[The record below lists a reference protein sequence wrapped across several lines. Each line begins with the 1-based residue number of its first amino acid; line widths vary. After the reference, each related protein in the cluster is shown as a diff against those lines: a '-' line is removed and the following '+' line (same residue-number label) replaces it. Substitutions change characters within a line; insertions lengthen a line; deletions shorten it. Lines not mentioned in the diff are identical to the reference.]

1 MEGNNLSMWFLR
13 LLSERIQTVCV
24 KSLTLAVL
32 FLGVAPPLGAQ
43 VPGVLPNQGQVPP
56 ESRILVQVAAETE
69 SLLSSPMVGFVVQ
82 IPSRIGSRFNKG
94 DILVRFDCTE
104 SAAKAQMAQS
114 ELTMASEALEA
125 KIRLKALN
133 AVSEIEVTTAAAQVA
148 KAQAQ
153 LRLNQYQVDQCNI
166 VAPFDGFVVRVIGK
180 PFQTANVGQ
189 PLIEIISAEKPKL
202 RVSASSKLFTKF
214 TIGTLLKVLIDE
226 TGLIYDATITKINA
240 RIDPVNQSFEM
251 EAHVDQATPNLLPGM
266 SGTAVII
273 PGKPHSSSA
282 AIRH

>member
-1 MEGNNLSMWFLR
+1 MWLSTLKSRHYEALIIRVPTFVV
-13 LLSERIQTVCV
+13 LLIG
-24 KSLTLAVL
+24 
-32 FLGVAPPLGAQ
+32 FAPPIGAQ
-43 VPGVLPNQGQVPP
+43 VPGGLPNQGQVPP
-56 ESRILVQVAAETE
+56 ENRILVQVAAETE

-153 LRLNQYQVDQCNI
+153 LRLNQYQVEQCNI

-189 PLIEIISAEKPKL
+189 PLIEIISADKPKL

-214 TIGTLLKVLIDE
+214 TIGTPLKVLIDE

-273 PGKPHSSSA
+273 PGKPQPSSA